1 MKTVADIGI
10 QIPRILLPGKG
21 VDMRRW
27 SVIACDQ
34 FTSQPEYWDQV
45 SQAVAGAPS
54 TLNMILPEVYLG
66 QPGEEVR
73 IQRTQEAM
81 REYMRSGL
89 LEPGEHMIYIE
100 RTTGDEQRGF
110 RTRRGLMLC
119 LDLEEYD
126 YTRGAQTL
134 IRATEG
140 TILERLPPRIR
151 IRSGAQ
157 LEIPHI
163 MVLIDDPDRTVI
175 EPIAASREVLPRL
188 YDFDLMLGSGHL
200 TGYAVNQPAIEE
212 NVIRALR
219 ALADPDRFRE
229 HYQVGSAYKPLLFA
243 SGDGNHSMATAKAIW
258 DQMKAHVPADH
269 PARYVLVEV
278 ENLHDRGLQFE
289 PIHRVLFQ
297 VKKDILQILCQ
308 HFHGRIEY
316 YPSPSREAM
325 VSRVDHHLEPG
336 QVIGLVTPAGFG
348 ILEILQPTATLP
360 VGTLQPFLDG
370 FLRSGS
376 AEKIDYVHDEEVVCT
391 LGRQPGNC
399 GFYLPAMHKSDL
411 FKSVILEGTL
421 PRKAFSMGEA
431 REKRFYLE
439 ARQITA

>member
-1 MKTVADIGI
+1 MKTIADIGI

-27 SVIACDQ
+27 AVIACDQ

-45 SQAVAGAPS
+45 QQVVGEAPS
-54 TLNMILPEVYLG
+54 ALNLILPEVYIG
-66 QPGEEVR
+66 KPEEALR
-73 IQRTQEAM
+73 IQRTQE
-81 REYMRSGL
+81 YMRKYLQSDL
-89 LEPGEHMIYIE
+89 FEPVEHILYVE
-100 RTTGDEQRGF
+100 RTTGDESRGF
-110 RTRRGLMLC
+110 RTRKGIMLC
-119 LDLEEYD
+119 LDLEKYD
-126 YTRGAQTL
+126 FNRGAQSL
-134 IRATEG
+134 IRATED

-151 IRSGAQ
+151 IRTGAQ

-163 MVLIDDPDRTVI
+163 LVLIDDPDRTVI
-175 EPIAASREVLPRL
+175 EPLAASRTALSPL

-200 TGYAVNQPAIEE
+200 SGYAVDQPELEE
-212 NVIRALR
+212 NLIQALQ
-219 ALADPDRFRE
+219 ALADPDRFRS
-229 HYQVGSAYKPLLFA
+229 HYDVSPGYQPLLFA

-258 DQMKAHVPADH
+258 DEMKGRVPADH

-308 HFHGRIEY
+308 HFQGRIEY

-336 QVIGLVTPAGFG
+336 QVIGLVTPGGYG

-360 VGTLQPFLDG
+360 VGTIQPFLDG

-421 PRKAFSMGEA
+421 PRKAFSMGKS

>member
-1 MKTVADIGI
+1 MKTIADIGI

-21 VDMRRW
+21 VDMSRW
-27 SVIACDQ
+27 AVIACDQ
-34 FTSQPEYWDQV
+34 FTSQPMYWDQV
-45 SQAVAGAPS
+45 QQAVGAAPS

-66 QPGEEVR
+66 QPDEPTR
-73 IQRTQEAM
+73 IQRTQETM
-81 REYMRSGL
+81 RAYLESGL
-89 LEPGEHMIYIE
+89 FETVEHMVYVE

-110 RTRRGLMLC
+110 RTRRGIMLC

-126 YTRGAQTL
+126 FNRGAQSL

-140 TILERLPPRIR
+140 TILDRLPPRIR

-157 LEIPHI
+157 LEVPHI

-175 EPIAASREVLPRL
+175 EPVAASREALSPL
-188 YDFDLMLGSGHL
+188 YNFDLMLGSGHIA
-200 TGYAVNQPAIEE
+200 GYAVDRPEVEAGLIQ
-212 NVIRALR
+212 ALK
-219 ALADPDRFRE
+219 ALVNPDRFRAHYGVGPE
-229 HYQVGSAYKPLLFA
+229 HHPLLFA

-258 DQMKAHVPADH
+258 DEMKGRVPADH

-289 PIHRVLFQ
+289 PIHRVLFH
-297 VKKDILQILCQ
+297 VKRDILQILCQ
-308 HFHGRIEY
+308 HFQGRIEY

-336 QVIGLVTPAGFG
+336 QVIGLVTPGGFG

-360 VGTLQPFLDG
+360 VGTLQPFLDD
-370 FLRSGS
+370 FLRSAS
-376 AEKIDYVHDEEVVCT
+376 ADKIDYVHDEEVVCT